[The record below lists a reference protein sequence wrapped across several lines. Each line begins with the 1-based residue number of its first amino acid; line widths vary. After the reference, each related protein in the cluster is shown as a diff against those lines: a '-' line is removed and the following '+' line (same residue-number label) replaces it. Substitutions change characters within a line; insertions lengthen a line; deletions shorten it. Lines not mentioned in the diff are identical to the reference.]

1 MSTSKDRFFESLMN
15 ISIKKLI
22 ISAVVI
28 ILAVVLLASSCSV
41 VNADERGVLLQF
53 GKIKG
58 DVIQPGLIIHAPFIS
73 KVRKYSVVP
82 FDTSL
87 VIPVGDNSIIS
98 KDNQDIGASVDIYW
112 SFNPDMIID
121 IASGYTKDRLQ
132 TIVSSVGKNVIKTVI
147 GKYDVYSLAEKQD
160 VINEEIRTLMAS
172 GLSSYP
178 VILTDVKLINFDWS
192 PAFSAQIEETMRI
205 TQQVK
210 IAEQQRQIKSV
221 EAETQVIEAEAQ
233 KKAALLKA
241 EADYQTTLKLAEA
254 DYERS
259 VKLAEAEKEKVRLE
273 AEAKV
278 LEGEA
283 IKAYNAAL
291 KDNLEIELELRRLEV
306 ELTKAEKWNG
316 QYVPTNN
323 YGPIPVSTG
332 SIQGI

>member
-1 MSTSKDRFFESLMN
+1 MIRNSKYIRTAV
-15 ISIKKLI
+15 I
-22 ISAVVI
+22 IAVSVFVAVVV
-28 ILAVVLLASSCSV
+28 LANSCTV
-41 VNADERGVLLQF
+41 VNSSERAVLTQF

-58 DVIQPGLIIHAPFIS
+58 DVIDPGLNLHIPFVE

-82 FDTSL
+82 FGIGL
-87 VIPVGDNSIIS
+87 EIPVGDNSIIS

-112 SFNPDMIID
+112 AYNPDRIVE
-121 IASGYTKDRLQ
+121 IASTYTKDRLQ
-132 TIVSSVGKNVIKTVI
+132 TIVSSVGKNAVKTVI
-147 GKYDVYSLAEKQD
+147 GKYDVYSLAEKQA
-160 VINEEIRTLMAS
+160 VINEEIRVSMAS
-172 GLSSYP
+172 GLSAYP
-178 VILTDVKLINFDWS
+178 VILTDVKLTNFDWS
-192 PAFSAQIEETMRI
+192 PAFSAQIEETMKI

-241 EADYQTTLKLAEA
+241 EAEYEKTL
-254 DYERS
+254 
-259 VKLAEAEKEKVRLE
+259 KLAEAEKERVRLE

-283 IKAYNAAL
+283 LKAYNAAI

-306 ELTKAEKWNG
+306 ELTKAQKWNG

-332 SIQGI
+332 SIQGM

>member
-1 MSTSKDRFFESLMN
+1 MIRNSKYIRT
-15 ISIKKLI
+15 
-22 ISAVVI
+22 AVIVAVSVFV
-28 ILAVVLLASSCSV
+28 AVVLLANSCTV
-41 VNADERGVLLQF
+41 VNSSERAVLTQF

-58 DVIQPGLIIHAPFIS
+58 DVIDPGLNLHIPFVE

-82 FDTSL
+82 FGIGL
-87 VIPVGDNSIIS
+87 EIPVGDNSIIS

-112 SFNPDMIID
+112 AYNPDKIVE
-121 IASGYTKDRLQ
+121 IASTYTKDRLQ
-132 TIVSSVGKNVIKTVI
+132 TIVSSVGKNAVKTVI
-147 GKYDVYSLAEKQD
+147 GKYDVYSLAEKQA
-160 VINEEIRTLMAS
+160 VINEEIRVSMAS
-172 GLSSYP
+172 GLSAYP
-178 VILTDVKLINFDWS
+178 VILTDVKLTNFDWS
-192 PAFSAQIEETMRI
+192 PAFSAQIEETMKI

-241 EADYQTTLKLAEA
+241 EAEYEKTL
-254 DYERS
+254 
-259 VKLAEAEKEKVRLE
+259 KLAEAEKERVRLE

-283 IKAYNAAL
+283 LKAYNAAI

-306 ELTKAEKWNG
+306 ELTKAQKWNG
-316 QYVPTNN
+316 QYMPTNN

-332 SIQGI
+332 SIQGM